1 MRYSR
6 QEEAQ
11 LAAKWEEGRGGGCRW
26 KCLCEKANN
35 EIGITRMYTNT
46 NQVLKRWDRQR
57 QKQEGERRKLPFL
70 FHWLAFRTSFCNAK
84 SERISAKGSSLPSC
98 RPLTTEKML
107 SLSYSFLLQKK
118 ILGFEVG
125 LNEDFAFSAWAP
137 ASTKLES
144 TAASPAVAQHLPSL
158 HIILHID
165 PLI

>member
-118 ILGFEVG
+118 SLG
-125 LNEDFAFSAWAP
+125 L
-137 ASTKLES
+137 KLGWMK
-144 TAASPAVAQHLPSL
+144 TLPLQLELQLRPNLKVLLLARLWPSIY
-158 HIILHID
+158 HPYI
-165 PLI
+165 

>member
-98 RPLTTEKML
+98 RPLTTEKMF

-118 ILGFEVG
+118 SLGLKLGWMKILP
-125 LNEDFAFSAWAP
+125 LQ
-137 ASTKLES
+137 LELQLRPNLKVLLL
-144 TAASPAVAQHLPSL
+144 ARLWPSIY
-158 HIILHID
+158 HPYI
-165 PLI
+165 

>member
-118 ILGFEVG
+118 SLGLKLGWMKILPLQPELQLRPNLKV
-125 LNEDFAFSAWAP
+125 L
-137 ASTKLES
+137 LL
-144 TAASPAVAQHLPSL
+144 AQLWPSIY
-158 HIILHID
+158 HPYI
-165 PLI
+165 

>member
-118 ILGFEVG
+118 SLGLKLGWMKILP
-125 LNEDFAFSAWAP
+125 LQ
-137 ASTKLES
+137 LELQLRPNLKVLLL
-144 TAASPAVAQHLPSL
+144 ARLWPSIY
-158 HIILHID
+158 HPYI
-165 PLI
+165 